1 MPIQKGVGFNGAT
14 KKMTMDAQA
23 SVKDVK
29 QKLMKFNTK
38 YKEVVDIHCL
48 AKVFKEGNK
57 VMVFFHN
64 KRFSMGSYSKLQQ
77 KKYGLYTVLAK
88 ISDNVYVI
96 DLPDYSRT
104 FNVSY
109 IYYFYD
115 DQPLYPKLRD
125 DSTSLLQVEG
135 LARSVLQQH
144 LCTK

>member
-1 MPIQKGVGFNGAT
+1 MPIQKGVGFNVAM

-23 SVKDVK
+23 TVEDVK
-29 QKLMKFNTK
+29 QKWMKTNTK
-38 YKEVVDIHCL
+38 YKEVVDIHCV

-57 VMVFFHN
+57 VMVLFHN
-64 KRFSMGSYSKLQQ
+64 KRFLVGSYSKLQQ
-77 KKYGLYTVLAK
+77 KKYGLYIVLTK

-96 DLPDYSRT
+96 DLPDNMSISRT

-135 LARSVLQQH
+135 LARSVSQLH
-144 LCTK
+144 L

>member
-1 MPIQKGVGFNGAT
+1 MPIQKGVGFNVAT

-23 SVKDVK
+23 TVEDVK
-29 QKLMKFNTK
+29 QKWMKTNTK
-38 YKEVVDIHCL
+38 YKEVVDIHCV

-57 VMVFFHN
+57 VMVFFHK
-64 KRFSMGSYSKLQQ
+64 KRFPMGSYSKLQQ
-77 KKYGLYTVLAK
+77 KKYGLYIVLTK

-96 DLPDYSRT
+96 DLPDNMSISRT

-135 LARSVLQQH
+135 LARSVSQLH
-144 LCTK
+144 L